1 MISRADEGI
10 DCDISTCSQG
20 FSTPDVEAWKER
32 IRVIETEQRITVLR
46 LEGDET
52 WGTVEME

>member
-1 MISRADEGI
+1 MISRAEGI

-32 IRVIETEQRITVLR
+32 IRVIETERRITVLR

-52 WGTVEME
+52 